1 MSLLFAVTSF
11 GCSSKRGQNMS
22 DLIIVEKKIPN
33 APNGKIYRI
42 IRRTVKWA
50 LISFASI
57 CMVGG
62 FSVISLWVFVLFEEQ
77 SFDMT
82 GIGNCGTPK
91 CIDQ

>member
-1 MSLLFAVTSF
+1 
-11 GCSSKRGQNMS
+11 MS
-22 DLIIVEKKIPN
+22 DLIVVEKKVPY
-33 APNGKIYRI
+33 APNSKIYRI
-42 IRRTVKWA
+42 IRRIVKWA

-57 CMVGG
+57 CMVVG

-77 SFDMT
+77 SSYMT

>member
-1 MSLLFAVTSF
+1 MLLAITLF
-11 GCSSKRGQNMS
+11 GHLSQWGQNMN
-22 DLIIVEKKIPN
+22 DLIIVEKKVPY
-33 APNGKIYRI
+33 APNNKIYRI
-42 IRRTVKWA
+42 IRRIVKWA

-57 CMVGG
+57 CMVVG

-77 SFDMT
+77 SSDMT